1 MTEIPNWFI
10 NDAIKNFS
18 FYLPRFTNKETKI
31 LQIGAYSGDASE
43 WISKNITNTH
53 EKSFLVDVDTWEG
66 SDEPLHK
73 SMDWKS
79 VENIYDEKTKEY
91 KELGKIKKFK
101 GTSDEFFKTNEEVFD
116 FIYIDGDHTS
126 YGVLKDAI
134 NSYECLSINGIVA
147 FDDYRWSANLGPLK
161 EPKAAID
168 SFFHVYQDR
177 IDIMFKDY
185 QAWYRKVR

>member
-1 MTEIPNWFI
+1 MTEIPNWFV
-10 NDAIKNFS
+10 NDGIKNFS
-18 FYLPRFTNKETKI
+18 FYLPKFVAKETKI

-53 EKSFLVDVDTWEG
+53 ENSFLVDVDTWEG

-79 VENIYDEKTKEY
+79 VEDIYDEKTEEY
-91 KELGKIKKFK
+91 RKSGKIKKFK
-101 GTSDEFFKTNEEVFD
+101 GTSDEFFKGNTEIFD

-126 YGVLKDAI
+126 YGVLKDAV
-134 NSYECLSINGIVA
+134 NSYECLAVNGIVA
-147 FDDYRWSANLGPLK
+147 FDDYRWSAGLGPLK
-161 EPKAAID
+161 EPKMAID